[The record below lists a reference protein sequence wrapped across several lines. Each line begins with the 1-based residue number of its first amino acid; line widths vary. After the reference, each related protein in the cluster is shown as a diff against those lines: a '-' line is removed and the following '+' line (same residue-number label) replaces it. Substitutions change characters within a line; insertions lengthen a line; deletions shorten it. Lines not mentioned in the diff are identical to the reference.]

1 MDKVLNKVHKVHKVM
16 NKGLLPDVFGYLDRP
31 THLTGLPL
39 FGLDSVTI
47 LC

>member
-16 NKGLLPDVFGYLDRP
+16 NKCLLPDVFDNLDHP
-31 THLTGLPL
+31 AHLTGLPL
-39 FGLDSVTI
+39 FGLTSVTI